1 MKRINIQPKTRTFLL
16 VLGALVLLA
25 LLLTV
30 GSAAGGVKILARDVA
45 STTEK
50 RVGYLSECGWEVDP
64 ASEQVQ
70 QILIPERFSAVYETY
85 NDLQKQQG
93 WDLSK
98 FAGRTCTLY
107 SYAVTNY
114 PDPEQIV
121 IADLYIYK
129 NQVIGGDVHSTNL
142 NGFMIGLK

>member
-1 MKRINIQPKTRTFLL
+1 MKRVNIQPKTRTFLL
-16 VLGALVLLA
+16 VLGGLVLLA
-25 LLLTV
+25 LLLTA
-30 GSAAGGVKILARDVA
+30 GSAAGGVKILAKDVV

-50 RVGYLSECGWEVDP
+50 RAGYLAQCGWEVDP
-64 ASEQVQ
+64 ASEQAQEV
-70 QILIPERFSAVYETY
+70 LIPERFSAVYETY
-85 NDLQKQQG
+85 NQLQKQQG

-107 SYAVTNY
+107 SYTVTNY
-114 PDPEQIV
+114 PDPDQTV
-121 IADLYIYK
+121 IADLYIFK

>member
-1 MKRINIQPKTRTFLL
+1 MKKCSIQPKTRTFLL
-16 VLGALVLLA
+16 VVGALVLLA

-30 GSAAGGVKILARDVA
+30 GSAAGGVKILSRDRT
-45 STTEK
+45 STAEK
-50 RVGYLSECGWEVDP
+50 RAAYLADCGWEVDP
-64 ASEQVQ
+64 ASEQTQ
-70 QILIPERFSAVYETY
+70 QILIPERFSQVYETY
-85 NDLQKQQG
+85 NQLQKQQG

-107 SYAVTNY
+107 SYTVTNY
-114 PDPEQIV
+114 PDPEQVV
-121 IADLYIYK
+121 IADLYVYK

>member
-1 MKRINIQPKTRTFLL
+1 MKRMIQPKTRTFLL

-25 LLLTV
+25 LLLAV
-30 GSAAGGVKILARDVA
+30 GSAAGGVKLLGGDAV
-45 STTEK
+45 STAEK
-50 RVGYLSECGWEVDP
+50 RAAYLAGYGWEVDA

-85 NDLQKQQG
+85 NQLQKQQG

-98 FAGRTCTLY
+98 FAGRSCTLY
-107 SYAVTNY
+107 SYTVTNY
-114 PDPEQIV
+114 PDPEQTV
-121 IADLYIYK
+121 IADLYVFK
-129 NQVIGGDVHSTNL
+129 NKVIAGDVHSTNL